1 MLLFRKSSLWGFNN
15 LDMSLIETCFCWQ
28 LYGNLIQVFL
38 VTTQPHLYLINLQF
52 SSDLSFLLAGTPC
65 LSRWPGATLCSF
77 YNLLGLWIFDQEG
90 TFFSFHTHSVH
101 RWGRFWPLLA
111 PLAKSH
117 KEFAGTTADQLL
129 IFVLKIAPR
138 KTDQAWVAIR
148 KVFLNHLSR
157 RTEFK
162 GLFFSSCQ
170 YVCINLNL
178 NVCQ

>member
-1 MLLFRKSSLWGFNN
+1 MFFKYW
-15 LDMSLIETCFCWQ
+15 
-28 LYGNLIQVFL
+28 LYLTQ
-38 VTTQPHLYLINLQF
+38 TRPYPQPHLYLINLQF

-90 TFFSFHTHSVH
+90 TFFCSFHTHSVH

-117 KEFAGTTADQLL
+117 KEFAGSTADQLL
-129 IFVLKIAPR
+129 IFVLKIAQG

-148 KVFLNHLSR
+148 KVFLNHQEEQSL
-157 RTEFK
+157 K
-162 GLFFSSCQ
+162 VFFSSCQ
-170 YVCINLNL
+170 HVY
-178 NVCQ
+178 

>member
-1 MLLFRKSSLWGFNN
+1 MTLNEQIWYSSTNFSGQ
-15 LDMSLIETCFCWQ
+15 S
-28 LYGNLIQVFL
+28 
-38 VTTQPHLYLINLQF
+38 HLYWINLLF

-129 IFVLKIAPR
+129 IFVLKIAPG

-148 KVFLNHLSR
+148 ELYFWITFQEEQSLKVFC
-157 RTEFK
+157 
-162 GLFFSSCQ
+162 SCH
-170 YVCINLNL
+170 VSKCILIWI
-178 NVCQ
+178 

>member
-1 MLLFRKSSLWGFNN
+1 MKLFRFSKGYLA
-15 LDMSLIETCFCWQ
+15 
-28 LYGNLIQVFL
+28 
-38 VTTQPHLYLINLQF
+38 TTQPHLYLINLQF

-65 LSRWPGATLCSF
+65 LSRWPGATSCSF

-111 PLAKSH
+111 PLAKFH
-117 KEFAGTTADQLL
+117 KEFAGTTADELF
-129 IFVLKIAPR
+129 IFVLKIAPG

-148 KVFLNHLSR
+148 KVFLNHISR

-162 GLFFSSCQ
+162 GIFSRHGSICTSYQ
-170 YVCINLNL
+170 SEFNCRPIRILLILQWFLCNDMTRKKKL
-178 NVCQ
+178 